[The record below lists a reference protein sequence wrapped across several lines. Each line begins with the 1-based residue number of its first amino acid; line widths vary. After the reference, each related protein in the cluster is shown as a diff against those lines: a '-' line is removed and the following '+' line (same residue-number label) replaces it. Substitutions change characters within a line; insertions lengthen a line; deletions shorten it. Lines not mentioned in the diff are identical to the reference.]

1 MCTKNKQ
8 KTKTKQKKQQTNKN
22 KKETIQ
28 TVTIKT
34 NKQKNPPQ
42 LSITRKNEF
51 LKKKKIVSRCLL
63 YPNRYISSHSTQREF
78 MVSSDGSKNLKIV
91 SFSLVQYGVFCLH
104 DVCFWYHHLLF
115 HLHPIVLVVK
125 VYCGLPI
132 NKHICLLHVVY
143 LIIKFSNCIFCR

>member
-51 LKKKKIVSRCLL
+51 LKKKKKL
-63 YPNRYISSHSTQREF
+63 YQDVYYIQTGTFHPTPPR
-78 MVSSDGSKNLKIV
+78 GNL
-91 SFSLVQYGVFCLH
+91 
-104 DVCFWYHHLLF
+104 WYQVTV
-115 HLHPIVLVVK
+115 PK
-125 VYCGLPI
+125 T
-132 NKHICLLHVVY
+132 
-143 LIIKFSNCIFCR
+143 

>member
-1 MCTKNKQ
+1 
-8 KTKTKQKKQQTNKN
+8 
-22 KKETIQ
+22 
-28 TVTIKT
+28 
-34 NKQKNPPQ
+34 
-42 LSITRKNEF
+42 
-51 LKKKKIVSRCLL
+51 
-63 YPNRYISSHSTQREF
+63 
-78 MVSSDGSKNLKIV
+78 MVSSDGSKNLNIV